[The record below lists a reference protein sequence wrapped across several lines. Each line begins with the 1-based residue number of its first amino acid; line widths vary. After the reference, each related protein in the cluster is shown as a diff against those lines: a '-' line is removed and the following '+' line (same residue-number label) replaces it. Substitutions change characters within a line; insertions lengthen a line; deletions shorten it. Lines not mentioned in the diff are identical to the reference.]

1 MARNKLLDQLMAV
14 SESGELNAMASGSEL
29 LVVPL
34 GRLDGHPNNRE
45 INREK
50 VEELAESI
58 LKDGLGQ
65 AILVRPMIDGR
76 YQIIAGHHRW
86 EAFKLL
92 HERYPEDPRYFGIEA
107 VSRNLSDAEAMALL
121 KATALFAPDTTVEE
135 RGRMFEELKREEVPR
150 LRKENPERYRGVS
163 AGKIIADMAKMGGSK
178 VDRSTVYRNM
188 AAARAAAPE
197 FEGMTKSQA
206 VAVSRMAATK
216 RREAR
221 RVLDEQGKTALDRW
235 IVYQDAGKAE
245 ALAAKNLEKILVLAA
260 DVKDAADHGFT
271 VDGEALCRAV
281 EALEEIGAAR

>member
-1 MARNKLLDQLMAV
+1 MTRNKLLDQLMAV
-14 SESGELNAMASGSEL
+14 SESGELNAMTSGSEL

-34 GRLDGHPNNRE
+34 DRLDGHPNNRE
-45 INREK
+45 IDWGK
-50 VEELAESI
+50 AEELSESI

-76 YQIIAGHHRW
+76 YQIVAGHHRR
-86 EAFKLL
+86 EAVKLL
-92 HERYPEDPRYFGIEA
+92 HGRFPEDPRFFGIEA

-135 RGRMFEELKREEVPR
+135 RGRMFEELAREEVPR

-163 AGKIIADMAKMGGSK
+163 AGQIIADMAKMGGSK
-178 VDRSTVYRNM
+178 VNRSTVYRNM

-206 VAVSRMAATK
+206 VAVSRMAASK

-221 RVLDEQGKTALDRW
+221 AVFEEQGKTALDRW
-235 IVYQDAGKAE
+235 IVYQDAGRAE
-245 ALAAKNLEKILVLAA
+245 ALVSKNLEKIRVLAA
-260 DVKDAADHGFT
+260 DVKDAADHGFA
-271 VDGEALCRAV
+271 VDGEALDRAV
-281 EALEEIGAAR
+281 KVLEGIGSPR

>member
-29 LVVPL
+29 LVLPL
-34 GRLDGHPNNRE
+34 DRLDGHPNNRD
-45 INREK
+45 INWDK
-50 VEELAESI
+50 VEELAQSI

-65 AILVRPMIDGR
+65 AILVRPMINGR
-76 YQIIAGHHRW
+76 YQIVAGHHRW
-86 EAFKLL
+86 EAVKLL
-92 HERYPEDPRYFGIEA
+92 HERFPEDPRFFSIEA
-107 VSRNLSDAEAMALL
+107 ISRSLSDAEAMALL

-135 RGRMFEELKREEVPR
+135 RGRMFEEFKREEIPR

-163 AGKIIADMAKMGGSK
+163 AGEIIADMAKMGGSK
-178 VDRSTVYRNM
+178 VNRSTVYRNM

-206 VAVSRMAATK
+206 IAVSRMTAS
-216 RREAR
+216 RRKEAR
-221 RVLDEQGKTALDRW
+221 RVFDEQGKAALDRW

-245 ALAAKNLEKILVLAA
+245 ALMSKNLETIRVLAA
-260 DVKDAADHGFT
+260 DVKDAVDHGFT

-281 EALEEIGAAR
+281 EALEGIGAGK